1 MVTRSLL
8 QLKQWTS
15 DLIDRVIP
23 VLYPDDH
30 SPMTIVDQLCV
41 YIETHIGEELIREEL
56 AAFAGF
62 NPLIYH
68 VCFWK
73 EKGMSLSEFIL
84 QGRVAKGRHCCPSP
98 PSK

>member
-1 MVTRSLL
+1 MMVTRSLP

-41 YIETHIGEELIREEL
+41 YIETHIGEELMREEL
-56 AAFAGF
+56 AAFADSI
-62 NPLIYH
+62 PLIYH
-68 VCFWK
+68 VCFGK
-73 EKGMSLSEFIL
+73 RRGCPYLSLFCRAE
-84 QGRVAKGRHCCPSP
+84 
-98 PSK
+98 